1 MRSQGKGKGTGKGKG
16 SEEEST
22 GCLPDSRRPSIFVA
36 CMVQLALIAYGQ
48 SGPQYDRVARRIR
61 NGAFTAVV
69 ASDASAA
76 RRRARSIG
84 AEIWTD
90 DFDALLAD
98 HSSAFDAVVLD
109 SSGPLPAR
117 HCQNAAQAGKH
128 VLADLPLAGSRD
140 TALQVI
146 SACSE
151 AGVCLM
157 VGQALRFTPSLRT
170 VKESLAAGQL
180 GDPGLVRIH
189 SWKATDDEKN
199 RGHIDDSEPAAG
211 AGLLLARV
219 SREVDLACW
228 LFDTRPDAVYAV
240 ESEAARPRSGG
251 LPYLQL
257 HLGFADGGMA
267 LIDSQTLPE
276 GDGYF
281 SLSLIGSTG
290 AAYAD
295 GHHNMQLLYAGGR
308 PAALEVREGSLDR
321 LVELQEFIDSIRQ
334 RREPPVTA
342 ADALRV
348 IEVAEAA
355 VISLATGQAAP
366 PGADS

>member
-1 MRSQGKGKGTGKGKG
+1 
-16 SEEEST
+16 
-22 GCLPDSRRPSIFVA
+22 
-36 CMVQLALIAYGQ
+36 MVQLALIAYGQ

-69 ASDASAA
+69 AGDAAAA
-76 RRRARSIG
+76 RRTARSIG
-84 AEIWTD
+84 AQIWTD

-98 HSSAFDAVVLD
+98 HSNAFDAVVLD
-109 SSGPLPAR
+109 SSVPLPAR
-117 HCQNAAQAGKH
+117 YSQSAARAGKH
-128 VLADLPLAGSRD
+128 VLADMPLAGSRD
-140 TALQVI
+140 AALQVI

-151 AGVCLM
+151 ASVCLM

-211 AGLLLARV
+211 AGLLLPRV
-219 SREVDLACW
+219 HREVDLACW
-228 LFDTRPDAVYAV
+228 LFGTRPEAVYAI
-240 ESEAARPRSGG
+240 ESNTSRPRSVG

-257 HLGFADGGMA
+257 HLGFPDGGMA
-267 LIDSQTLPE
+267 LIDSTQTLPG

-290 AAYAD
+290 AAYSD

-308 PAALEVREGSLDR
+308 PAALEVPEGGLDR
-321 LVELQEFIDSIRQ
+321 LAQLQEFIDSIRQ
-334 RREPPVTA
+334 RREPPVTG

-348 IEVAEAA
+348 IEVVEAA